1 MGHGNISKHDTIK
14 LLMVIYNER
23 LMCPSQA
30 ANTTLKNT
38 LADFNTFLITAVEGV
53 KSDKVR

>member
-1 MGHGNISKHDTIK
+1 MGQGNISKHDTIK
-14 LLMVIYNER
+14 LLMVIYNEG

-30 ANTTLKNT
+30 DNSALKNT
-38 LADFNTFLITAVEGV
+38 LAYFNTFLITAVEGV